1 MATVVW
7 HGTLKERRELSY
19 AMRHNC
25 ACEFGRMGVRFS
37 TCAGHHMLNEDQR
50 ALDGLLFARRIA
62 GRLRHEEGLDTY
74 QRRIQSSP
82 RLFAVPNDEQKP
94 SSRNVH
100 RGWASVALGYDRGIA

>member
-1 MATVVW
+1 MATAIW
-7 HGTLKERRELSY
+7 HGTFKERRELSN

-62 GRLRHEEGLDTY
+62 GRLRHEEGLDIY

-82 RLFAVPNDEQKP
+82 RLFAVPPDGQKP
-94 SSRNVH
+94 SSRNTH
-100 RGWASVALGYDRGIA
+100 WGWASVALGYDRGIA